1 MSDTLARPLD
11 KAQLTAAVAALR
23 DEAVTLLSDLVRHPS
38 LLGDERSAQD
48 HMRGVFEGMGLRV
61 DEFAIDEAKIKGHP
75 GYSPSIVS
83 YDGRHNVVGVHEP
96 KHGTH
101 GKSLVCN
108 GHIQVEL
115 GREACRERVCQE
127 V

>member
-48 HMRGVFEGMGLRV
+48 HMRGVFEAMGLRV
-61 DEFAIDEAKIKGHP
+61 DEFAIDEAKIKDHP

-101 GKSLVCN
+101 RSEEHTSELQSLMRISYAVFCLQTKN
-108 GHIQVEL
+108 N
-115 GREACRERVCQE
+115 
-127 V
+127 